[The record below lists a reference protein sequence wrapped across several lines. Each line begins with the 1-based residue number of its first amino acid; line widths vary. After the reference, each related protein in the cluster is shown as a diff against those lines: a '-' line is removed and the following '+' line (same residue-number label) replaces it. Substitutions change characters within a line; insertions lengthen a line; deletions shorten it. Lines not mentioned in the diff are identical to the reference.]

1 MKDEGKGL
9 TDYALLFTAGTWAG
23 LHAGAGQE
31 ITYALAAISFLAAV
45 ATGMIPAASGRKTG
59 SWPGPG
65 AVPHILRLSFFLT
78 GLYSATV
85 CRLSGGFPSDAESHW
100 FLQKAA
106 ENSVQAL
113 KETILSVP
121 FRDMESN
128 AMILALVTGDKSRL
142 SDGICESFRISGA
155 SHILALSGMHLGVV
169 YIVLTRV
176 FSILGNTPKAGWLRS
191 AMIVSV
197 SGYYT
202 MMTGAGASIMRAFLF
217 ITLNETAKCTGR
229 ARPPMNI
236 FSASLMTQAML
247 TPQELE
253 SVGFQLSYLA
263 MAGIYL
269 LYPRM
274 KEWYKGPGTDGKAS
288 VPVRWTVRARPVK
301 RLWDAAALSVSC
313 QAFTAPAVWY
323 YFGTFPPYFL
333 ITNLIAVPLSTA
345 AINLSIPVIILSH
358 LGICPEILVRAD
370 DLVICAMCRSLEI
383 ISGL

>member
-1 MKDEGKGL
+1 
-9 TDYALLFTAGTWAG
+9 
-23 LHAGAGQE
+23 
-31 ITYALAAISFLAAV
+31 
-45 ATGMIPAASGRKTG
+45 
-59 SWPGPG
+59 
-65 AVPHILRLSFFLT
+65 
-78 GLYSATV
+78 
-85 CRLSGGFPSDAESHW
+85 
-100 FLQKAA
+100 
-106 ENSVQAL
+106 
-113 KETILSVP
+113 
-121 FRDMESN
+121 
-128 AMILALVTGDKSRL
+128 
-142 SDGICESFRISGA
+142 
-155 SHILALSGMHLGVV
+155 
-169 YIVLTRV
+169 
-176 FSILGNTPKAGWLRS
+176 
-191 AMIVSV
+191 
-197 SGYYT
+197 
-202 MMTGAGASIMRAFLF
+202 
-217 ITLNETAKCTGR
+217 
-229 ARPPMNI
+229 
-236 FSASLMTQAML
+236 MTQAML

-313 QAFTAPAVWY
+313 QVFTAPAVWY